1 MAVLAVFGL
10 FYLLT
15 LRQYDPWKV
24 NIWAWTFG
32 LLVTAAT
39 LGAVAHGFQM
49 PEMVNQWLWRPL
61 NLILAWLVA
70 LFVVAVVYD
79 LWGVELARRVV
90 IPAFTVGLIFFGL
103 TLINPTN
110 FLPFIIYE
118 VVAMLFALGGYG
130 WLMWAGRLPGA
141 GWMTAGVLV
150 TIIAAAVQAL
160 WNGKE
165 NPLVMIWQF
174 DQNGVYHLIQMVGV
188 ALLLVGLRLG
198 LLT

>member
-1 MAVLAVFGL
+1 MLALVSL
-10 FYLLT
+10 AYLLS
-15 LRQYDPWKV
+15 LSQHDPWKV
-24 NIWAWTFG
+24 KIWAWTFG
-32 LLVTAAT
+32 LLAVAAA

-49 PEMVNQWLWRPL
+49 SKIVNEWLWRPL
-61 NLILAWLVA
+61 NLTLAWLIA

-79 LWGVELARRVV
+79 IWGVALAQRVV
-90 IPAFTVGLIFFGL
+90 LPALVVGLIFFGL
-103 TLINPTN
+103 TLINPTS

-118 VVAMLFALGGYG
+118 VAAMLFALGGYG
-130 WLMWAGRLPGA
+130 WLMWSGRLPGA
-141 GWMTAGVLV
+141 GWMTAGVLA
-150 TIIAAAVQAL
+150 TISAAVVQAL

-165 NPLVMIWQF
+165 NPLIIIWQF

>member
-1 MAVLAVFGL
+1 MFGL

-15 LRQYDPWKV
+15 LSRYDSWKV
-24 NIWAWTFG
+24 NLWTWIFG
-32 LLVTAAT
+32 LLAAAAA
-39 LGAVAHGFQM
+39 LGAVAHGFKM
-49 PEMVNQWLWRPL
+49 SPAVNQWLWRPL

-70 LFVVAVVYD
+70 MFVVGVLYD
-79 LWGVELARRVV
+79 LWGAAPAQRAILPALA
-90 IPAFTVGLIFFGL
+90 VGFIFFGL
-103 TLINPTN
+103 TLLNPTN

-130 WLMWAGRLPGA
+130 WLWWTGRLPGA

-160 WNGKE
+160 WNGKV
-165 NPLVMIWQF
+165 NPLTLIWQF
-174 DQNGVYHLIQMVGV
+174 DQNGAYHLIQMIGV
-188 ALLLVGLRLG
+188 ALLLVGLRIG